1 MYSYLQDVPREFRH
15 GSRALI
21 TAPTADVMTLAN
33 CKAALGITGTDKDAV
48 LTPALA
54 AVVNQLDPA
63 SGGWLGRALRP
74 QTWEL
79 RLPSF
84 SEHEHHH
91 RHYTQHAIALPF
103 PKLISVVNVKY
114 DDPSGVEQTLIQGTD
129 FRVLGIGTHGK
140 QAIAPLYLKYWPL
153 ARWDAE
159 SVRIRFQSGYAPA
172 IAADPQHVPPIVAV
186 ADEMPSAITEA
197 IALGV
202 RLILSNAA
210 NNLYVSLD
218 RVEGVS
224 EKRYIVSAAV
234 NELVRSTMMDLL
246 STYRVFG

>member
-21 TAPTADVMTLAN
+21 AAPTAEVMTLAD
-33 CKAALGITGTDKDAV
+33 CKAALGITGTDKDNV
-48 LTPALA
+48 LTAALA
-54 AVVNQLDPA
+54 AVVSQLDPA
-63 SGGWLGRALRP
+63 NGGWLGRALRP

-84 SEHEHHH
+84 WDHEHHH
-91 RHYTQHAIALPF
+91 RHYSQHAIALPF
-103 PKLISVVNVKY
+103 PKLISVVSVKY
-114 DDPSGVEQTLIQGTD
+114 DDTAGVEQTLVEDTD
-129 FRVLGIGTHGK
+129 FRVLGRGTLGK
-140 QAIAPLYLKYWPL
+140 QAIAPLYRKYWPL

-159 SVRIRFQSGYAPA
+159 SVRIRYQSGYSVASN
-172 IAADPQHVPPIVAV
+172 AD
-186 ADEMPSAITEA
+186 DELPSAILQA
-197 IALGV
+197 VALGV

-234 NELVRSTMMDLL
+234 NELVRSTMADLL
-246 STYRVFG
+246 STYRVYG